1 MAIGACVPPT
11 DRYRFGKGGNR
22 TAAQTSWGMETGSG
36 AGAVTMATMSDAGA
50 EVEPETGWRTTL
62 DARSDGPIEPTPG
75 RDDGFEAL
83 YGEEY
88 EPMLRIAF
96 LLVDSTDLA
105 EEVVHD
111 AFAKVFERWSKVTNP
126 GAYLRTCV
134 VNRCRD
140 LQRRRRTERRTPLP
154 PDERS
159 TELGAD
165 ELADALATL
174 PIKRRA
180 AIVLRYYDGLSEARI
195 AEVLGVKPGTV
206 KSLLSRGLAELR
218 EVIEP

>member
-1 MAIGACVPPT
+1 
-11 DRYRFGKGGNR
+11 
-22 TAAQTSWGMETGSG
+22 
-36 AGAVTMATMSDAGA
+36 MATMSEAGGEAQA
-50 EVEPETGWRTTL
+50 ELEAAAAVAAAVPAAPIASTGGWV
-62 DARSDGPIEPTPG
+62 
-75 RDDGFEAL
+75 DGFEAL
-83 YGEEY
+83 YVGEY
-88 EPMLRIAF
+88 QPMLRIAF

-105 EEVVHD
+105 QEVVHD
-111 AFAKVFERWSKVTNP
+111 AFAQVCERWAKLVNP
-126 GAYLRTCV
+126 GGYLRTCV

-140 LQRRRRTERRTPLP
+140 VQRRRRTERRTPLP
-154 PDERS
+154 PSDQS

-165 ELADALATL
+165 ELADALAAL

>member
-1 MAIGACVPPT
+1 MDARGA
-11 DRYRFGKGGNR
+11 
-22 TAAQTSWGMETGSG
+22 
-36 AGAVTMATMSDAGA
+36 AGDVTMSTMSEA
-50 EVEPETGWRTTL
+50 EGEADGVATADPGIGSDLEPI
-62 DARSDGPIEPTPG
+62 APTID
-75 RDDGFEAL
+75 RVAGFEAL
-83 YGEEY
+83 YVAEY
-88 EPMLRIAF
+88 EPMLRVAF

-111 AFAKVFERWSKVTNP
+111 AFAKVYERWSRVANP

-140 LQRRRRTERRTPLP
+140 LQRRRRTERRVPVP
-154 PDERS
+154 PAERS
-159 TELGAD
+159 AEMVAD
-165 ELADALATL
+165 ELADALAIL

-218 EVIEP
+218 EVIER

>member
-1 MAIGACVPPT
+1 
-11 DRYRFGKGGNR
+11 
-22 TAAQTSWGMETGSG
+22 
-36 AGAVTMATMSDAGA
+36 MATMSEADGGGRRADRRSTVRADPGSA
-50 EVEPETGWRTTL
+50 STTPPV
-62 DARSDGPIEPTPG
+62 DRA
-75 RDDGFEAL
+75 DGFEAL
-83 YGEEY
+83 YAEEY

-111 AFAKVFERWSKVTNP
+111 AFAKVYERWHQADQP
-126 GAYLRTCV
+126 RRLPAHLRGEPV
-134 VNRCRD
+134 PRPPASSPDRAPD
-140 LQRRRRTERRTPLP
+140 AAAAGRRRP
-154 PDERS
+154 

>member
-1 MAIGACVPPT
+1 MEQGA
-11 DRYRFGKGGNR
+11 
-22 TAAQTSWGMETGSG
+22 
-36 AGAVTMATMSDAGA
+36 
-50 EVEPETGWRTTL
+50 
-62 DARSDGPIEPTPG
+62 
-75 RDDGFEAL
+75 
-83 YGEEY
+83 
-88 EPMLRIAF
+88 
-96 LLVDSTDLA
+96 
-105 EEVVHD
+105 
-111 AFAKVFERWSKVTNP
+111 NP

-154 PDERS
+154 PAERS

-165 ELADALATL
+165 ELADALAAL

-195 AEVLGVKPGTV
+195 AEVLGVPPGTV

>member
-1 MAIGACVPPT
+1 
-11 DRYRFGKGGNR
+11 
-22 TAAQTSWGMETGSG
+22 
-36 AGAVTMATMSDAGA
+36 MATMSEAEGEADGA
-50 EVEPETGWRTTL
+50 AAAPASARDVERKDQVLVEPIEETASIASIGGWV
-62 DARSDGPIEPTPG
+62 E
-75 RDDGFEAL
+75 GFEAL
-83 YGEEY
+83 YVTEY
-88 EPMLRIAF
+88 QPMLRIAF
-96 LLVDSTDLA
+96 LLVDSADLA

-111 AFAKVFERWSKVTNP
+111 AFARVGERWAKLANP
-126 GAYLRTCV
+126 GGYLRTCV

-140 LQRRRRTERRTPLP
+140 VQRRRRTERRTPLP
-154 PDERS
+154 PPDHS

-165 ELADALATL
+165 ELADALAAL

>member
-1 MAIGACVPPT
+1 MLDPRSEGGAI
-11 DRYRFGKGGNR
+11 
-22 TAAQTSWGMETGSG
+22 ET
-36 AGAVTMATMSDAGA
+36 
-50 EVEPETGWRTTL
+50 
-62 DARSDGPIEPTPG
+62 TPG
-75 RDDGFEAL
+75 RDQSFEAL

-140 LQRRRRTERRTPLP
+140 VQRRRRTERRTPLP
-154 PDERS
+154 PAERS
-159 TELGAD
+159 AELGAD

-180 AIVLRYYDGLSEARI
+180 AIVLRYYDGLSETRI
-195 AEVLGVKPGTV
+195 AEVLGVPPGTV

>member
-1 MAIGACVPPT
+1 
-11 DRYRFGKGGNR
+11 
-22 TAAQTSWGMETGSG
+22 
-36 AGAVTMATMSDAGA
+36 MATMREAEAEAEAEDSRATTASRPAGA
-50 EVEPETGWRTTL
+50 IET
-62 DARSDGPIEPTPG
+62 TPD
-75 RDDGFEAL
+75 REAGFEAL

-111 AFAKVFERWSKVTNP
+111 AFAKVFERWNKVTNP

-140 LQRRRRTERRTPLP
+140 LQRRRRTERRTALP
-154 PDERS
+154 PTERT
-159 TELGAD
+159 TELHPD
-165 ELADALATL
+165 ELADAFATL

-195 AEVLGVKPGTV
+195 AEVLGVPPGTV

-218 EVIEP
+218 EVIER

>member
-1 MAIGACVPPT
+1 
-11 DRYRFGKGGNR
+11 
-22 TAAQTSWGMETGSG
+22 
-36 AGAVTMATMSDAGA
+36 MATMSEAAG
-50 EVEPETGWRTTL
+50 EVEGGTTL
-62 DARSDGPIEPTPG
+62 DPSSGGVADGSSGPAPMAMSTATDRAE
-75 RDDGFEAL
+75 GFEQL
-83 YGEEY
+83 YSDEY

-111 AFAKVFERWSKVTNP
+111 AFAKVFERWSKVANP

-140 LQRRRRTERRTPLP
+140 VQRRRRTERRTALP
-154 PDERS
+154 SAERS

-180 AIVLRYYDGLSEARI
+180 AIVLRYYDGLGEARI
-195 AEVLGVKPGTV
+195 AEVLGVQPGTV

-218 EVIEP
+218 EVIVP

>member
-1 MAIGACVPPT
+1 
-11 DRYRFGKGGNR
+11 
-22 TAAQTSWGMETGSG
+22 
-36 AGAVTMATMSDAGA
+36 MATMSEAGGEAQA
-50 EVEPETGWRTTL
+50 ELEAAAAVAVPAAPIASTGGWV
-62 DARSDGPIEPTPG
+62 
-75 RDDGFEAL
+75 DGFEAL
-83 YGEEY
+83 YVGEY
-88 EPMLRIAF
+88 QPMLRIAF

-111 AFAKVFERWSKVTNP
+111 AFAQVCERWAKLVNP
-126 GAYLRTCV
+126 GGYLRTCV

-140 LQRRRRTERRTPLP
+140 VQRRRRTERRTPLP
-154 PDERS
+154 PSDQS

-165 ELADALATL
+165 ELADALAAL

>member
-1 MAIGACVPPT
+1 MSEAVGEAGGET
-11 DRYRFGKGGNR
+11 ALDRAR
-22 TAAQTSWGMETGSG
+22 ATSDVDSG
-36 AGAVTMATMSDAGA
+36 AT
-50 EVEPETGWRTTL
+50 R
-62 DARSDGPIEPTPG
+62 PTAD
-75 RDDGFEAL
+75 RVNGFEQL
-83 YGEEY
+83 YAEEY

-111 AFAKVFERWSKVTNP
+111 AFAKVYERWDKVTGP

-140 LQRRRRTERRTPLP
+140 LQRRRRTERRTALP
-154 PDERS
+154 PAEQS

-165 ELADALATL
+165 ELADALGAL

-195 AEVLGVKPGTV
+195 AEVLGVKAGTV
-206 KSLLSRGLAELR
+206 KSLVSRGLAELR